1 MLIPTVPRWKN
12 SGMWGTCSRLLVS
25 SLAALLVALAAT
37 VAAQDRSIADGVY
50 SDDQAA
56 RGSRVY
62 RESCAACHAPNMRGG
77 EMGPGLVGEAFLE
90 GWDGAP
96 LSELMLFTSETMPQ
110 DNPGGLTAEQFT
122 DVLAHI
128 LKSNEFPAG
137 DAELAD
143 LDQILIQNGR

>member
-1 MLIPTVPRWKN
+1 MVATAVTV
-12 SGMWGTCSRLLVS
+12 V
-25 SLAALLVALAAT
+25 T
-37 VAAQDRSIADGVY
+37 VVGQERTIADGVF

-62 RESCAACHAPNMRGG
+62 RESCAACHAANMRGG

-90 GWDGAP
+90 GWAGAP

-128 LKSNEFPAG
+128 LKTNEFPAG
-137 DAELAD
+137 DADLEG
-143 LDQILIQNGR
+143 LDQILIQNER